1 MKIVDLAIRGVPLV
15 SPIPTAFVVASTVI
29 EMLTERHWSTWLAL
43 IPAAAVAI
51 AIEGLGFGT
60 IEVAL
65 KMRTYNHARRRRYN
79 LKTKQVEYRD
89 PHAPVGWAYAV
100 VGIYLAV
107 AVTFTMLTDVFPEL
121 RRFVFGVLPFLSAL
135 GAVLYA
141 LRSDHDERVTALA
154 ASKAEERQQRSAVSN
169 QRSAP
174 RAGSSTGG
182 RKVSESKKKVS
193 EAEEKK
199 SERFGKF
206 KNWHQVPPEYQKE
219 IAEKIPVMPRVRL
232 NQWIQ
237 KEYGMSEKVAYNWIA
252 YAERDYPEVPKVPD
266 APEGQR

>member
-1 MKIVDLAIRGVPLV
+1 MRIVDFAIRGVPVV
-15 SPIPTAFVVASTVI
+15 SPIPTAFVVANTVI
-29 EMLTERHWSTWLAL
+29 EMLTERHWSFWLAL
-43 IPAAAVAI
+43 IPALAVAI

-65 KMRTYNHARRRRYN
+65 KMRTYNHARRKRYN

-89 PHAPVGWAYAV
+89 PHAPMGWAYAV

-121 RRFVFGVLPFLSAL
+121 RKYVFGVLPFLSAL

-141 LRSDHDERVTALA
+141 LRSDHDERVSALA
-154 ASKAEERQQRSAVSN
+154 TSKMEEKVERGKKKAE
-169 QRSAP
+169 
-174 RAGSSTGG
+174 GG
-182 RKVSESKKKVS
+182 KQKVSESKKKVS

-199 SERFGKF
+199 PERFGKF

-219 IAEKIPVMPRVRL
+219 IAEKIPVMPRVQL

-237 KEYGMSEKVAYNWIA
+237 REYGMSEKVAYNWIG
-252 YAERDYPEVPKVPD
+252 YAERDHLDVAKVQINQKD
-266 APEGQR
+266 GG

>member
-1 MKIVDLAIRGVPLV
+1 MRIVDFAIRGVPVV
-15 SPIPTAFVVASTVI
+15 SPIPTAFVVANTVI
-29 EMLTERHWSTWLAL
+29 EMLTERHWSFWLAL
-43 IPAAAVAI
+43 IPALAVAI

-65 KMRTYNHARRRRYN
+65 KMRTYNHARRKRYN

-121 RRFVFGVLPFLSAL
+121 RKYVFGVLPFLSAL

-141 LRSDHDERVTALA
+141 LRSDHDERVSALA
-154 ASKAEERQQRSAVSN
+154 TSKAEEKTKRSAISGQRSANSR
-169 QRSAP
+169 Q
-174 RAGSSTGG
+174 
-182 RKVSESKKKVS
+182 KVSESRKKVS
-193 EAEEKK
+193 EPVEEKP
-199 SERFGKF
+199 ERFGKF

-219 IAEKIPVMPRVRL
+219 IAGKIPVTPRVQL

-252 YAERDYPEVPKVPD
+252 YAERDYPDVAKVQMNQKD
-266 APEGQR
+266 GG

>member
-1 MKIVDLAIRGVPLV
+1 MRIVDFAIRGVPVV
-15 SPIPTAFVVASTVI
+15 SPIPTAFVVANTVI
-29 EMLTERHWSTWLAL
+29 EMLTERHWSFWLAL
-43 IPAAAVAI
+43 IPALAVAI

-65 KMRTYNHARRRRYN
+65 KMRTYNHARRKRYN

-121 RRFVFGVLPFLSAL
+121 RKFVFGVLPFLSAL

-141 LRSDHDERVTALA
+141 LRSDHDERVSALA
-154 ASKAEERQQRSAVSN
+154 TSKTEEKVERDMKKTESGRQ
-169 QRSAP
+169 
-174 RAGSSTGG
+174 
-182 RKVSESKKKVS
+182 KVSESKKKVS
-193 EAEEKK
+193 EAQEKK
-199 SERFGKF
+199 PERFGKF

-219 IAEKIPVMPRVRL
+219 IAEKIPVMPRVQL

-252 YAERDYPEVPKVPD
+252 YAERDYGHSDQSSVSSKGVV
-266 APEGQR
+266 